1 MMKLSGSQIVW
12 MIVTTEI
19 VSISRINIT
28 PAILISK
35 QDTWIS
41 MLVAGGIGAALTFL
55 VVHLSMLH
63 PNQTLTQFSQALLG
77 KWLGRLIVLP
87 YLIAWYTL
95 TIYLLREFS
104 GFLQPILIDRTPLWI
119 IMLFLLGLIVYLT
132 HSTGVT
138 GIGRFSGIV
147 GPIIIFVLIVSFILN
162 AGKAEW
168 HYLLPVYADTG
179 WLNIVKGSLRTSI
192 WFAGP
197 FTLMVIVA
205 FMQNPKKALSKS
217 MLGVGITV
225 FIVFTTTLM
234 VLVTFGPNL
243 AAKIR
248 FSYFMYVRTID
259 LLNFIQNIDIFIIF
273 VWIFGVTAQLS
284 LYLFV
289 ASYETAQWFHVKNW
303 RRIIWYSIPVIFIMA
318 ILIPNETSIAIYDK
332 FWVSVIF
339 PVCGIGIPL
348 LLWIVSIIKKKASE
362 NKV

>member
-19 VSISRINIT
+19 VGIIGINIT

-95 TIYLLREFS
+95 SAYLLRSFS
-104 GFLQPILIDRTPLWI
+104 GFLKPLLIDRTPLWM
-119 IMLFLLGLIVYLT
+119 IMILLLGLMVYLT
-132 HSTGVT
+132 YSAGIT
-138 GIGRFSGIV
+138 GIGRYCEIV
-147 GPIIIFVLIVSFILN
+147 GPIIIFVLIVSFIFN
-162 AGKAEW
+162 AGNTDW
-168 HYLLPVYADTG
+168 HHLLPVYADTG
-179 WLNIVKGSLRTSI
+179 WVTILRGSLRPAL

-197 FTLMVIVA
+197 FTLLVVVA
-205 FMQNPKKALSKS
+205 FMQNPQKALSKS
-217 MLGVGITV
+217 MLGIGINV
-225 FIVFTTTLM
+225 VMVFTATLM
-234 VLVTFGPNL
+234 VLLVFGPNL

-248 FSYFMYVRTID
+248 FSYFMNVRTID
-259 LLNFIQNIDIFIIF
+259 ILNFIQNMDIFIIF
-273 VWIFGVTAQLS
+273 VWIFAQTAQLS
-284 LYLFV
+284 LFLFV
-289 ASYETAQWFHVKNW
+289 ASYETAQLFNVKNW
-303 RRIIWYSIPVIFIMA
+303 RNIIWFSAPAIFIMA
-318 ILIPNETSIAIYDK
+318 ILIPNETLLAVYDQ
-332 FWVSVIF
+332 FWRYVIF

-348 LLWIVSIIKKKASE
+348 LLWIVSVVKKKSV
-362 NKV
+362 KL

>member
-1 MMKLSGSQIVW
+1 MKLSGSQMIW
-12 MIVTTEI
+12 IIVTTEV
-19 VSISRINIT
+19 VSLIEINIT

-35 QDTWIS
+35 QDAWLS
-41 MLVAGGIGAALTFL
+41 MLVAGGIGIALTFL
-55 VVHLSMLH
+55 VVHLSILH

-95 TIYLLREFS
+95 SAYLLRSFP
-104 GFLQPILIDRTPLWI
+104 GFLQPILINRTPLWM
-119 IMLFLLGLIVYLT
+119 IMILLLGLMVYLT
-132 HSTGVT
+132 YSAGVT
-138 GIGRFSGIV
+138 GIGRFSEIV

-162 AGKAEW
+162 AGKADW
-168 HYLLPVYADTG
+168 YHLLPIYADTG
-179 WLNIVKGSLRTSI
+179 WVNIVKGSLRPSF

-197 FTLMVIVA
+197 FTLLVIVA
-205 FMQNPKKALSKS
+205 FMQNPQKALSKS

-225 FIVFTTTLM
+225 VIVFTATLM
-234 VLVTFGPNL
+234 VLMIFGPNL

-259 LLNFIQNIDIFIIF
+259 VLNFIQNVDIFTIF

-284 LYLFV
+284 LFLFV
-289 ASYETAQWFHVKNW
+289 ASYETAQLFHVKNW

-348 LLWIVSIIKKKASE
+348 LLWIVSVVKKKSV
-362 NKV
+362 KL

>member
-1 MMKLSGSQIVW
+1 MMKLSGSQLVW

-19 VSISRINIT
+19 VAIIGINIT

-95 TIYLLREFS
+95 SSYLLRGFA
-104 GFLQPILIDRTPLWI
+104 GFLQPFIIDRTPLWI
-119 IMLFLLGLIVYLT
+119 IMLFLLCLMVYLT
-132 HSTGVT
+132 YSAGVT
-138 GIGRFSGIV
+138 GIGRFSEIV

-162 AGKAEW
+162 AGNADW
-168 HYLLPVYADTG
+168 HHLLPVYADTG
-179 WLNIVKGSLRTSI
+179 WVNIVKGSLRPAL

-197 FTLMVIVA
+197 FTLLVTVA
-205 FMQNPKKALSKS
+205 FMQNPQKALSKS

-225 FIVFTTTLM
+225 VIVLTATLM
-234 VLVTFGPNL
+234 VLMIFGPNL

-259 LLNFIQNIDIFIIF
+259 VLNFIQNVDIFTVF

-289 ASYETAQWFHVKNW
+289 ACYETAQWFRVKDW
-303 RRIIWYSIPVIFIMA
+303 RRIIWYSTPVIFVMA
-318 ILIPNETSIAIYDK
+318 ILVPNDTSIAIYDEI
-332 FWVSVIF
+332 WASAIF

-348 LLWIVSIIKKKASE
+348 SLWIVSVVKKKSV
-362 NKV
+362 KL